1 MLASRP
7 RPHPQKQVEKKTVG
21 NIFVKQISEKNIND
35 EKIYVYLLNDEK
47 ILGYLLFLKQ
57 ISKTSMPGIMQ
68 RIPIPKWHA
77 RYKVIDVIC
86 LYSKCL
92 KKNDVWPLYER

>member
-35 EKIYVYLLNDEK
+35 ENLKLKDELTTLK
-47 ILGYLLFLKQ
+47 IL
-57 ISKTSMPGIMQ
+57 
-68 RIPIPKWHA
+68 
-77 RYKVIDVIC
+77 
-86 LYSKCL
+86 L
-92 KKNDVWPLYER
+92 KKDS